1 MRSPIFSL
9 LDELDAASLGEA
21 IHGFASR
28 AFPICRSITGD
39 GVRQTLALLREIV
52 PALEVREVPTGT
64 QAFDWQVPREWNVDE
79 AYLIAP
85 DGRRLGD
92 FAESN
97 LHLLQYSVPTE
108 CRLSLEELR
117 PHLFSLPARP
127 RAIPYRTSYFK
138 EHWGFCL
145 AHEVLES
152 LPDGEYQVVIKTRLE
167 PGHLT
172 YGEVHLPGELPDTV
186 LFSAHI
192 CHPSLANDNL
202 SALGVMAHLAALL
215 AALPRRRYSY
225 RFVFAPG
232 TVGAIT
238 WLAQNEAAAR
248 RVRHGLV
255 AANLGDGG
263 RFHYKRSRRGDAVI
277 DRAVALVLRDAGE
290 PHEIEDFVPFG
301 YDERQYNS
309 PGFALDVGSLTRT
322 PWGRYPEYHSSDDNL
337 ELIRPEHLA
346 LSLRRYLEV
355 VALLETNTTWKSLN
369 PCCEPQLG
377 RRGLYQ
383 HIGGR
388 EDGREFELALL
399 WVLNLA
405 DGEHDLLAMAERS
418 KAPFRRIADAAAAL
432 LEVDLL
438 KEHVAEEKPRP
449 MG

>member
-1 MRSPIFSL
+1 MGSEIFDL
-9 LDELDAASLGEA
+9 LDGFDSAALGA
-21 IHGFASR
+21 GIHDFAAR

-39 GVRQTLALLREIV
+39 GVRRTLALLREVV
-52 PALEVREVPTGT
+52 PQLEQREVATGT
-64 QAFDWQVPREWNVDE
+64 PAFDWQVPREWNVTRAFIE
-79 AYLIAP
+79 AP
-85 DGRRLGD
+85 DGRRLAD

-97 LHLLQYSVPTE
+97 LHLLQYSVPIDA
-108 CRLSLEELR
+108 RLPLAELR
-117 PHLFSLPARP
+117 PHLYSLPARP

-138 EHWGFCL
+138 ENWGFCL
-145 AHEVLES
+145 PHEQLEA
-152 LPDGEYQVVIKTRLE
+152 LPEGEYRVLIESRLE
-167 PGHLT
+167 EGHLT
-172 YGEVHLPGELPDTV
+172 YGEVILPGELDETV

-202 SALGVMAHLAALL
+202 SALGVLAQLAALL
-215 AALPRRRYSY
+215 AGLPRRRYTY

-232 TVGAIT
+232 TIGAIT

-248 RVRHGLV
+248 RIRHGLV

-263 RFHYKRSRRGDAVI
+263 RFHYKKSRRGEATI
-277 DRAVALVLRDAGE
+277 DRAVAVVLRDAGE
-290 PHEIEDFVPFG
+290 GHEIEDFVPFG

-355 VALLETNTTWKSLN
+355 VALLEANRTYLNLN

-388 EDGREFELALL
+388 DDGREFELALL
-399 WVLNLA
+399 WVLNLS
-405 DGEHDLLAMAERS
+405 DGDHDLLAIAERS
-418 KAPFRRIADAAAAL
+418 RAPFRRLAEAAAAL
-432 LEVDLL
+432 LEVGLL
-438 KEHVAEEKPRP
+438 REHFPAATASGLR
-449 MG
+449 